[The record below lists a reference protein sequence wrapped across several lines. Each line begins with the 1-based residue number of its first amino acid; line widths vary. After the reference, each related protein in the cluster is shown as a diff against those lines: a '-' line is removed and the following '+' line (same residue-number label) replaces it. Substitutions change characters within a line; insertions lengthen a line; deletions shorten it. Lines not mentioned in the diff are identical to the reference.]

1 MKKLLLLIGFVSL
14 TIHKQLTSYVSTENL
29 TDLEDLVQ
37 SIKEEQV
44 IFLKDF
50 LNIKKYKMNKSINS
64 IFLLMFFTTFVNAQS
79 LTSIIGPTEVC
90 NGSQNVQ
97 YVFNGTGVP
106 NATYEWNSPFYSGT
120 TNSSSIIININ
131 TPNSSASIGCNEIV
145 NGLVIAYGTLQIN
158 IKQTPDLGVITG
170 TTAVGCPSST
180 NYKNYSVNLN
190 SSVSDY
196 IWTVPSGAT
205 FTGILNQPNKIN
217 VNYGS
222 TSVSGIITVKAGCG
236 TTFGNLSTLPITVNP
251 WPSAAQAFSGPSSIC
266 VGQTGQ
272 TGLIYNVP
280 IIANATSYQWT
291 LPSGATCTSGCT
303 TNIIHVNYGAAA
315 VSGNITV
322 QGVNSCGAGS
332 AFSIPITVNRTNPT
346 GTGIISGN
354 SSVCW
359 GNTINYI
366 VSSIVDAASYQW
378 TLPNGATGTSTTNS
392 INVYYNILNYPQSGN
407 ITVTPVNSC
416 GAGATASLYVNT
428 NAFSPGLPGII
439 SGATQVCAGQNN
451 VIYSIPSINYASS
464 YEWTLPSGATGTS
477 ITNNIAVSYGSASLS
492 GNITVR
498 GKNVCGVGQNA
509 LLPIYVGFP
518 SNAGAISG
526 NTTVCKGQNGV
537 TYSVPSIANATAYV
551 WTLPNG
557 VTGSSTTNS
566 ITVNYGTTAVTG
578 NITVKGTNNCGNG
591 VASTLAVVVNNTL
604 PPTGNTS
611 QNFTQGQTLSN
622 LQVTGTNLTWYAN
635 QSDANNQVSPITNS
649 TLLVNGSTYYVTQ
662 TNNGCESV
670 PLGITVTTALSLND
684 YSKGEI
690 KLYPNPTT
698 LSILHLSI
706 KDGICID
713 KISIG
718 DITGKIVLE
727 LTENLS
733 SINVEK
739 LAKGVY
745 ILTAYEGEKKYQEKF
760 IKE

>member
-1 MKKLLLLIGFVSL
+1 MLFRS
-14 TIHKQLTSYVSTENL
+14 
-29 TDLEDLVQ
+29 
-37 SIKEEQV
+37 
-44 IFLKDF
+44 
-50 LNIKKYKMNKSINS
+50 
-64 IFLLMFFTTFVNAQS
+64 
-79 LTSIIGPTEVC
+79 
-90 NGSQNVQ
+90 
-97 YVFNGTGVP
+97 
-106 NATYEWNSPFYSGT
+106 
-120 TNSSSIIININ
+120 
-131 TPNSSASIGCNEIV
+131 
-145 NGLVIAYGTLQIN
+145 
-158 IKQTPDLGVITG
+158 
-170 TTAVGCPSST
+170 
-180 NYKNYSVNLN
+180 
-190 SSVSDY
+190 
-196 IWTVPSGAT
+196 
-205 FTGILNQPNKIN
+205 
-217 VNYGS
+217 
-222 TSVSGIITVKAGCG
+222 
-236 TTFGNLSTLPITVNP
+236 
-251 WPSAAQAFSGPSSIC
+251 
-266 VGQTGQ
+266 
-272 TGLIYNVP
+272 
-280 IIANATSYQWT
+280 
-291 LPSGATCTSGCT
+291 
-303 TNIIHVNYGAAA
+303 
-315 VSGNITV
+315 
-322 QGVNSCGAGS
+322 
-332 AFSIPITVNRTNPT
+332 
-346 GTGIISGN
+346 
-354 SSVCW
+354 
-359 GNTINYI
+359 
-366 VSSIVDAASYQW
+366 
-378 TLPNGATGTSTTNS
+378 
-392 INVYYNILNYPQSGN
+392 
-407 ITVTPVNSC
+407 
-416 GAGATASLYVNT
+416 
-428 NAFSPGLPGII
+428 
-439 SGATQVCAGQNN
+439 
-451 VIYSIPSINYASS
+451 
-464 YEWTLPSGATGTS
+464 
-477 ITNNIAVSYGSASLS
+477 
-492 GNITVR
+492 
-498 GKNVCGVGQNA
+498 
-509 LLPIYVGFP
+509 P